1 VKFITLLC
9 IALLSITGNAD
20 AQIKDIQLG
29 KIETIHSTILNQDKA
44 IWIYQPPHYPLFAY
58 DKPKYP
64 VIYLLD
70 GDANFIPLAAMMHE
84 MCSNDMNAFCPQM
97 ILVGI
102 TNANRQNE
110 LTPSKAGSKNQPT
123 VILEDSGGAE
133 KFTGF
138 LRTELIPHIEKNYPT
153 APHRTLI
160 GHSLGGLFVMN
171 TLTHHPELFNN
182 YVAID
187 PSMWWD
193 KQKLVRQFAEKL
205 SSSSLAS
212 KSLFLAIAN
221 TLPQGVTLK
230 EVKTKKDTDS
240 SHIRSILKLQTVLK
254 THPTSPLRSR
264 SKYYAEDNHG
274 TVPMPAEY
282 DAIRWLFDYYK
293 LKNASTYFE
302 KEFDG
307 VRHLQKHFETVSKKM
322 GYPVLPPGE
331 ISNNYG
337 YNHLKDKNFARAEDY
352 FSFNLKLYPNSANAH
367 DSMGDYFVAIN
378 DKAKAIAAFEKS
390 MSLNK
395 LPETEKK
402 LAQLR
407 ESK

>member
-1 VKFITLLC
+1 VKFITILC
-9 IALLSITGNAD
+9 IALFSTIGNAS
-20 AQIKDIQLG
+20 AQSKDIQLG
-29 KIETIHSTILNQDKA
+29 KIETIRSTIFNQDKA
-44 IWIYQPPHYPLFAY
+44 IWIYQPHHNPLFAY

-70 GDANFIPLAAMMHE
+70 GDANFIPMAAMMRE
-84 MCSNDMNAFCPQM
+84 MCSGDMNALCPQM
-97 ILVGI
+97 ILIGI
-102 TNANRQNE
+102 TNANRLNE
-110 LTPSKAGSKNQPT
+110 LTPSKAGSKDQPT

-133 KFTGF
+133 KFTEF

-193 KQKLVRQFAEKL
+193 NQKLVRQFAEKL
-205 SSSSLAS
+205 SSNSLAS

-221 TLPQGVTLK
+221 TLQQGVTLK
-230 EVKTKKDTDS
+230 KVRAKTDNGS
-240 SHIRSILKLQTVLK
+240 SHIRSILTLQDVLNK
-254 THPTSPLRSR
+254 NRKSGLRSR
-264 SKYYAEDNHG
+264 TKYYADDNHG

-282 DAIRWLFDYYK
+282 DALRWLFDFYR
-293 LKNASTYFE
+293 LKDASSYFE

-307 VRHLQKHFETVSKKM
+307 VTQLQKHFKTVSKKI
-322 GYPVLPPGE
+322 GYPISPPGE
-331 ISNNYG
+331 IGNNYG
-337 YNHLKDKNFARAEDY
+337 YSHLGDRQFAKAEDY

-367 DSMGDYFVAIN
+367 DNMGDYFVAIN
-378 DKAKAIAAFEKS
+378 DKAKAITAFEKS
-390 MSLNK
+390 LSLNK

>member
-1 VKFITLLC
+1 MKLAITLC
-9 IALLSITGNAD
+9 IVLLAINFNAS
-20 AQIKDIQLG
+20 AQNKDIQLG
-29 KIETIHSTILNQDKA
+29 KITTIHSTVLNQDKA
-44 IWIYQPPHYPLFAY
+44 IWIYQPEHDPLFAY

-70 GDANFIPLAAMMHE
+70 GDANFIPMAAMMRE
-84 MCSNDMNAFCPQM
+84 MCSGDMNALCPQM

-102 TNANRQNE
+102 TNANRLNE
-110 LTPSKAGSKNQPT
+110 LTPTKAGSKDQPT
-123 VILEDSGGAE
+123 IVLENSGGAE
-133 KFTGF
+133 KFTEF

-160 GHSLGGLFVMN
+160 GHSLGGLFVMS

-193 KQKLVRQFAEKL
+193 KQKLVHQFAEKL
-205 SSSSLAS
+205 SDKSLAS

-221 TLPQGVTLK
+221 TLQQGMTLK
-230 EVKTKKDTDS
+230 KVKTQTDTGS
-240 SHIRSILKLQTVLK
+240 VHIRSILALQDILNK
-254 THPTSPLRSR
+254 NKKSALRAG

-282 DAIRWLFDYYK
+282 DAVRWLFDYYK
-293 LKNASTYFE
+293 LNNASSYFE

-307 VRHLQKHFETVSKKM
+307 ITQLHKHFETVSKKI
-322 GYPVLPPGE
+322 GYQISQPGE

-337 YNHLKDKNFARAEDY
+337 YSHLKDKHFAKAGDY
-352 FSFNLKLYPNSANAH
+352 FAFNLKLYPNSANAH

-378 DKAKAIAAFEKS
+378 DKAKAAAAFEKS
-390 MSLNK
+390 LSLNK

>member
-1 VKFITLLC
+1 VKFITILC
-9 IALLSITGNAD
+9 IALFSTIGNAS
-20 AQIKDIQLG
+20 AQSKDIQLG
-29 KIETIHSTILNQDKA
+29 KIETIRSTIFNQDKA
-44 IWIYQPPHYPLFAY
+44 IWIYQPHHNPLFAY

-70 GDANFIPLAAMMHE
+70 GDANFIPMAAMMRE
-84 MCSNDMNAFCPQM
+84 MCSGDMNALCPQM
-97 ILVGI
+97 ILIGI
-102 TNANRQNE
+102 TNANRLNE
-110 LTPSKAGSKNQPT
+110 LTPSKAGSKDQPT

-133 KFTGF
+133 KFTEF

-193 KQKLVRQFAEKL
+193 NQKLVRQFAEKL
-205 SSSSLAS
+205 SANSLAS

-221 TLPQGVTLK
+221 TLQQGMTLK
-230 EVKTKKDTDS
+230 KVQAQTDNSS
-240 SHIRSILKLQTVLK
+240 SHIRSILNLQDVLNTRK
-254 THPTSPLRSR
+254 SALRSR
-264 SKYYAEDNHG
+264 SKYYADDNHG

-293 LKNASTYFE
+293 LENASSYFE

-307 VRHLQKHFETVSKKM
+307 VRHLQKHFETVSKKI
-322 GYPVLPPGE
+322 GYQVLPPGE

-337 YNHLKDKNFARAEDY
+337 YNHLEDKNFAKAEDY
-352 FSFNLKLYPNSANAH
+352 FSFNLKRYPNSANAH

-390 MSLNK
+390 LSLNK

-402 LAQLR
+402 LTQLR

>member
-1 VKFITLLC
+1 MKLIIALC
-9 IALLSITGNAD
+9 FALLSINFNAFG
-20 AQIKDIQLG
+20 QSKEIQLG
-29 KIETIHSTILNQDKA
+29 KIETIRSTIFNQDKA
-44 IWIYQPPHYPLFAY
+44 IWIYQPEHDPLFAY

-64 VIYLLD
+64 VVYLLD
-70 GDANFIPLAAMMHE
+70 GDTNFIPMAAMMRE
-84 MCSNDMNAFCPQM
+84 MCSGDMNALCPQM
-97 ILVGI
+97 ILVGV
-102 TNANRQNE
+102 TNANRRNE
-110 LTPSKAGSKNQPT
+110 LTPTKAGSKDQPT

-133 KFTGF
+133 KFTEF

-153 APHRTLI
+153 TPHRTLI

-193 KQKLVRQFAEKL
+193 NQKLVRQFAEKL
-205 SSSSLAS
+205 SVNSLAS

-221 TLPQGVTLK
+221 TLQQGMTLK
-230 EVKTKKDTDS
+230 KVTTRTDTGS
-240 SHIRSILKLQTVLK
+240 SHIRSILNLQDVLK
-254 THPTSPLRSR
+254 TRQSALRSR
-264 SKYYAEDNHG
+264 SKYYADDNHG

-282 DAIRWLFDYYK
+282 DAMRWLFDYYK
-293 LKNASTYFE
+293 LKNASSYFE

-307 VRHLQKHFETVSKKM
+307 VRHLQEHFEAVSRKI
-322 GYPVLPPGE
+322 GYPISPPGE
-331 ISNNYG
+331 ISDNYG
-337 YNHLKDKNFARAEDY
+337 YSHLGDKNFAKAEDY

-402 LAQLR
+402 LSQLR